1 MATLVTQGLVSD
13 EKKLDSM
20 QSGSDSVRK
29 LHQDV
34 VVSVTERHDRPA
46 VVAVTK
52 CDSLWL
58 AFPLHVDSIEVG
70 GLQPPLLRVPHA
82 IPRLLLQTPSGLL
95 MFDSA
100 SSSFLLVLGFLH
112 QTIAESAVSRVLI

>member
-1 MATLVTQGLVSD
+1 
-13 EKKLDSM
+13 M

-58 AFPLHVDSIEVG
+58 AFPLDVDSIEVG
-70 GLQPPLLRVPHA
+70 GLQPPLLRPVSQGITKSIQPTLLRVPHA